1 MNVGNIMYVYL
12 TDLKN
17 TLVMLQ
23 ALKPDKFCK
32 VISMTP
38 VKGGS
43 ENEQYMKYELQS
55 LYNDKKIYTVN
66 NYLSPYQYCSLE
78 DLEKTLEEVKEL
90 ILPER
95 LEDMIYLLKKTKES
109 IKNDDKNI

>member
-1 MNVGNIMYVYL
+1 MNIGNVMYIYL
-12 TDLKN
+12 TDLKKN
-17 TLVMLQ
+17 LVMLQ
-23 ALKPDKFCK
+23 TLKADKFCK

-78 DLEKTLEEVKEL
+78 ELEKTLEEVKEL

-95 LEDMIYLLKKTKES
+95 LEDMNYLLKKIKES
-109 IKNDDKNI
+109 VNNDNKDL